1 MKKTLIALAALAS
14 ASVFAQSNVT
24 LGGTYN
30 FGFQKAD
37 NGASKADFFDSKVN
51 LSGKE
56 DLGGGLTAS
65 FFTEFQL
72 GGRQDITTTQAVSA
86 QTTDSTSTSTTAPVT
101 AGTVPSAA
109 KASGVWARNA
119 TVTLAGGF
127 GSVTGGRVE
136 SSNYNQK
143 AQLAGAS
150 LSDGFDK
157 ADLAGAVSNYNI
169 VSYVTPAMN
178 GFTANVAVLKA
189 LNSAF
194 APAAGT
200 ASSELKVTAVGV
212 DYAAGPLAA
221 GYVHKAV
228 DTANSTS
235 ADGTKNEAYVTYDLG
250 VAKVGY
256 GYGKNSGALYTGQ
269 KATNIFSVSMPMGA
283 LTVGADYATRSKGGD
298 LTVGNSKGY
307 AVAANYALSK
317 RTKINATIGKLTQ
330 DGVAGQSQYRVGLFH
345 NF

>member
-1 MKKTLIALAALAS
+1 M
-14 ASVFAQSNVT
+14 FAQSNVT

-56 DLGGGLTAS
+56 DLGGGLSAA

-72 GGRQDITTTQAVSA
+72 GGRQDTTTAA
-86 QTTDSTSTSTTAPVT
+86 DTSTNVD
-101 AGTVPSAA
+101 AGTVANQS
-109 KASGVWARNA
+109 KKSGVWARNA
-119 TVTLAGGF
+119 TVTLAGNF

-150 LSDGFDK
+150 LNDGFDK

-189 LNSAF
+189 LNADF
-194 APAAGT
+194 APATGT
-200 ASSELKVTAVGV
+200 ASAEVKVTAIGV
-212 DYAAGPLAA
+212 DYVAGPLAA

-228 DTANSTS
+228 DKANSTS

-250 VAKVGY
+250 MAKVGY
-256 GYGKNSGALYTGQ
+256 GYGKNSGAAYTGQ
-269 KATNIFSVSMPMGA
+269 KATNIFSVAMPMGA

-317 RTKINATIGKLTQ
+317 RTKVNATVGKLTQ